1 MDRKLT
7 IYFTSDIHG
16 YFAPTDYANNCRAA
30 SGLANCAANF
40 THDRNT
46 LILDGGD
53 TLQGSPFT
61 YWLYSRTEEKSL
73 IPAKLMTLAGYDYIT
88 LGNHDFNYGVK
99 ELERYLGAL
108 EDLECENPAMG
119 FGCLC
124 ANVEGLRH
132 NARYAI
138 SYMGNGLRVGI
149 CGVTSQFIP
158 NWEKPENIE
167 GVTFTDAFETARDVL
182 AELKKEKVDITI
194 CLYHGG
200 FENDVDTGK
209 PLSQTRE
216 NEGWRICQELDYD
229 ILLTGHQHMPFADKC
244 VNGTWTCQP
253 PDKARQ
259 YIRMDVT
266 VSDTGKVTARS
277 ELCPAGDVTP
287 EAFQELLDPLEA
299 ETAKFLDTPLGH
311 LDTALRP
318 SEPLDRALNGSL
330 IANFFNQVQL
340 EASGADISCTCLA
353 NTLRG
358 FDENVTVRDIVAS
371 YVFPNTLKTIRVDRA
386 VLTKALERSADYFAF
401 DEHGEI
407 KVSDSFLKPIVAHF
421 NFDFISGIE
430 ATIDLRKAPG
440 ERVSSILYKGEELS
454 PDRTLTMCLN
464 NYRASGAGG
473 YEFYADCETVREQ
486 TEEISE
492 LIINYVD
499 RHRDIVVDKTR
510 WLTIIK

>member
-73 IPAKLMTLAGYDYIT
+73 IPAKLMNLAGCDFFT
-88 LGNHDFNYGVK
+88 LGNHDFNYGPT
-99 ELERYLGAL
+99 ELERYI
-108 EDLECENPAMG
+108 EAMDAR
-119 FGCLC
+119 CLC
-124 ANVEGLRH
+124 ANVQGLRGVERC
-132 NARYAI
+132 AVVTLE
-138 SYMGNGLRVGI
+138 NGLRVGLT
-149 CGVTSQFIP
+149 GVTSQFVP
-158 NWEKPENIE
+158 KWEKPENIK
-167 GVTFTDAFETARDVL
+167 GLTFLDAFETARDVL
-182 AELKKEKVDITI
+182 AELKAQKVDITI

-200 FENDVDTGK
+200 FENDVDTGR
-209 PLSQTRE
+209 PLSKTLE
-216 NEGWRICQELDYD
+216 NEGWRMCQELDYD

-244 VNGTWTCQP
+244 VNGTFTCQP

-266 VSDTGKVTARS
+266 VDDGKVMAKS

-287 EAFQELLDPLEA
+287 EAFKELLEPLEA

-311 LDTALRP
+311 LDRDLRP
-318 SEPLDRALNGSL
+318 STPLKRALKGSL
-330 IANFFNQVQL
+330 IANFYNQVQL

-353 NTLRG
+353 NTMRG
-358 FDENVTVRDIVAS
+358 FSENITVRDIVAS
-371 YVFPNTLKTIRVDRA
+371 YVFPNTLKTIMVDRA
-386 VLTKALERSADYFAF
+386 VLTKALERSADYYAI
-401 DEHGEI
+401 DENGEVC
-407 KVSDSFLKPIVAHF
+407 VSDSFLHPIVAHF
-421 NFDFISGIE
+421 NYDFISGIE
-430 ATIDLRKAPG
+430 AVIDLRKAPG
-440 ERVSSILYKGEELS
+440 ERVISIRYRGEEL
-454 PDRTLTMCLN
+454 PDGKTLTMCLN

-473 YEFYADCETVREQ
+473 YDFYADCEIVREQ
-486 TEEISE
+486 PEEISA
-492 LIINYVD
+492 LIIDYVD
-499 RHRDIVVDKTR
+499 RHRDITVDKTR

>member
-73 IPAKLMTLAGYDYIT
+73 IPAKLMNLAGCDFFT
-88 LGNHDFNYGVK
+88 LGNHDFNYGPT
-99 ELERYLGAL
+99 ELERYI
-108 EDLECENPAMG
+108 EAMDAR
-119 FGCLC
+119 CLC
-124 ANVEGLRH
+124 ANVQGLRGVERC
-132 NARYAI
+132 AVVTLE
-138 SYMGNGLRVGI
+138 NGLRVGLT
-149 CGVTSQFIP
+149 GVTSQFVP
-158 NWEKPENIE
+158 KWEKPENIA
-167 GVTFTDAFETARDVL
+167 GLTFTDAFEAARDML
-182 AELKKEKVDITI
+182 AELKTQKVDITI

-200 FENDVDTGK
+200 FENDVDTGR
-209 PLSQTRE
+209 PLSKTLE
-216 NEGWRICQELDYD
+216 NEGWRMCQELDYD

-244 VNGTWTCQP
+244 VNGTFTCQP

-266 VSDTGKVTARS
+266 VDDGKVMAKS

-287 EAFQELLDPLEA
+287 EAFKELLEPLEA

-311 LDTALRP
+311 LDRDLRP
-318 SEPLDRALNGSL
+318 STPLKRALKGSL
-330 IANFFNQVQL
+330 IANFYNQVQL

-353 NTLRG
+353 NTMRG
-358 FDENVTVRDIVAS
+358 FSENITVRDIVAS
-371 YVFPNTLKTIRVDRA
+371 YVFPNTLKTIMVDRA
-386 VLTKALERSADYFAF
+386 VLTKALERSADYYAI
-401 DEHGEI
+401 DENGEVC
-407 KVSDSFLKPIVAHF
+407 VSDSFLHPIVAHF
-421 NFDFISGIE
+421 NYDFITGIE
-430 ATIDLRKAPG
+430 ATIDLHRAPG
-440 ERVSSILYKGEELS
+440 ERVTSIRWHGEEL
-454 PDRTLTMCLN
+454 PEDKTLTMCLN
-464 NYRASGAGG
+464 DYRASGAGG
-473 YEFYADCETVREQ
+473 YDFYADCELVREQ
-486 TEEISE
+486 PDDIAE

-499 RHRDIVVDKTR
+499 RHRDITVDKTY
-510 WLTIIK
+510 WLNILY

>member
-16 YFAPTDYANNCRAA
+16 YFSPTDYANNCRAA

-73 IPAKLMTLAGYDYIT
+73 IPARLMTLAGYDFIT

-99 ELERYLGAL
+99 ELERYIEAL
-108 EDLECENPAMG
+108 DAK
-119 FGCLC
+119 CLC
-124 ANVEGLRH
+124 ANVSGLRGVGRC
-132 NARYAI
+132 AVVTLD
-138 SYMGNGLRVGI
+138 NGLRVGLTA
-149 CGVTSQFIP
+149 VTSQFIP
-158 NWEKPENIE
+158 HWEKPENIE
-167 GVTFTDAFETARDVL
+167 GLIFSDAFETARDVL
-182 AELKKEKVDITI
+182 AEMKAQKLDITI

-200 FENDVDTGK
+200 FENDVDTGR
-209 PLSQTRE
+209 PLSKTLE
-216 NEGWRICQELDYD
+216 NEGFRICRELDYD

-244 VNGTWTCQP
+244 VNGTFTCQP

-259 YIRMDVT
+259 YVKMDVT
-266 VSDTGKVTARS
+266 MDEDGKVTAHS
-277 ELCPAGDVTP
+277 ELCEPGNVTP
-287 EAFQELLDPLEA
+287 ETFAEFLEPLEA
-299 ETAKFLDTPLGH
+299 ETAEFLDTPLGH

-318 SEPLDRALNGSL
+318 AEPLDRALNGSL

-358 FDENVTVRDIVAS
+358 FSEDVTVRDIVAS

-401 DEHGEI
+401 DENGAI
-407 KVSDSFLKPIVAHF
+407 KVSESFLKPIVAHF
-421 NFDFISGIE
+421 NFDFIAGIE
-430 ATIDLRKAPG
+430 ATVDLRKKPG
-440 ERVSSILYKGEELS
+440 KRVTSIRFRGEELA

-486 TEEISE
+486 PEEISE

-510 WLTIIK
+510 WLTVLY

>member
-16 YFAPTDYANNCRAA
+16 YFSPTDYANNCRAA

-46 LILDGGD
+46 LIFDGGD

-73 IPAKLMTLAGYDYIT
+73 IPARLMTLAGYDFIT
-88 LGNHDFNYGVK
+88 LGNHDFNYGTA
-99 ELERYLGAL
+99 ELKRYIEAL
-108 EDLECENPAMG
+108 DAK
-119 FGCLC
+119 CLC
-124 ANVEGLRH
+124 ANVLGLHGVGRC
-132 NARYAI
+132 AVVTLD
-138 SYMGNGLRVGI
+138 NGLRVGVTA
-149 CGVTSQFIP
+149 VTSQFIP

-167 GVTFTDAFETARDVL
+167 GLTFADAFETAREVL
-182 AELKKEKVDITI
+182 AEMKAQKVDITI

-209 PLSQTRE
+209 PLSKTLE

-244 VNGTWTCQP
+244 INGTWTCQP

-259 YIRMDVT
+259 YVRMDVT
-266 VSDTGKVTARS
+266 VDEEGRVTATS

-287 EAFQELLDPLEA
+287 KAFRELLDPLEA

-318 SEPLDRALNGSL
+318 AEPLDRALNGSL

-358 FDENVTVRDIVAS
+358 FSEDVTVRDIVAS

-386 VLTKALERSADYFAF
+386 VLTRAFERSADYFAF
-401 DEHGEI
+401 DENGAL

-430 ATIDLRKAPG
+430 ATIDLRKVPG
-440 ERVSSILYKGEELS
+440 ERVSSILYRGEELA
-454 PDRTLTMCLN
+454 PDKTLTMCLN

-473 YEFYADCETVREQ
+473 YEFYADCEIVREQ
-486 TEEISE
+486 PEEISE
-492 LIINYVD
+492 LIISYVD
-499 RHRDIVVDKTR
+499 RHRDITVDKTK
-510 WLTIIK
+510 WLKVLY

>member
-73 IPAKLMTLAGYDYIT
+73 IPAKLMNLAGCDFFT
-88 LGNHDFNYGVK
+88 LGNHDFNYGPT
-99 ELERYLGAL
+99 ELERYI
-108 EDLECENPAMG
+108 EAMDAR
-119 FGCLC
+119 CLC
-124 ANVEGLRH
+124 ANVQGLRGVERC
-132 NARYAI
+132 AVVTLE
-138 SYMGNGLRVGI
+138 NGLRVGLT
-149 CGVTSQFIP
+149 GVTSQFVP
-158 NWEKPENIE
+158 KWEKTENIA
-167 GVTFTDAFETARDVL
+167 GLTFTDAFEAARDML
-182 AELKKEKVDITI
+182 AELKTQKVDITI

-200 FENDVDTGK
+200 FENDVDTGR
-209 PLSQTRE
+209 PLSKTLE
-216 NEGWRICQELDYD
+216 NEGWRMCQELDYD

-244 VNGTWTCQP
+244 VNGTFTCQP

-266 VSDTGKVTARS
+266 VDDGKFMAKS

-287 EAFQELLDPLEA
+287 EAFKELLEPLEA

-311 LDTALRP
+311 LDRDLRP
-318 SEPLDRALNGSL
+318 STPLKRALKGSL
-330 IANFFNQVQL
+330 IANFYNQVQL

-353 NTLRG
+353 NTMRG
-358 FDENVTVRDIVAS
+358 FSENITVRDIVAS
-371 YVFPNTLKTIRVDRA
+371 YVFPNTLKTIMVDRA
-386 VLTKALERSADYFAF
+386 VLKKALERSADYYAI
-401 DEHGEI
+401 DENGEVC
-407 KVSDSFLKPIVAHF
+407 VSDSFLHPIVAHF
-421 NFDFISGIE
+421 NYDFITGIE
-430 ATIDLRKAPG
+430 ATIDLHRAPG
-440 ERVSSILYKGEELS
+440 ERVTSIRWHGEEL
-454 PDRTLTMCLN
+454 PEDKTLTMCLN
-464 NYRASGAGG
+464 DYRASGAGG
-473 YEFYADCETVREQ
+473 YDFYADCELVREQ
-486 TEEISE
+486 PDDIAE

-499 RHRDIVVDKTR
+499 RHRDIVVDKTY
-510 WLTIIK
+510 WLNILC

>member
-16 YFAPTDYANNCRAA
+16 YFSPTDYANNCRAA

-40 THDRNT
+40 THDRDT

-73 IPAKLMTLAGYDYIT
+73 IPARLMTLAGYDFIT
-88 LGNHDFNYGVK
+88 LGNHDFNYGTA
-99 ELERYLGAL
+99 ELERYIEALGAK
-108 EDLECENPAMG
+108 
-119 FGCLC
+119 CLC
-124 ANVEGLRH
+124 ANVLGLRG
-132 NARYAI
+132 AGRCAVVTLD
-138 SYMGNGLRVGI
+138 NGLRVGLTA
-149 CGVTSQFIP
+149 VTSQFIP

-167 GVTFTDAFETARDVL
+167 GLTFTDAFEAARDVL
-182 AELKKEKVDITI
+182 AEMKAQKPDITI

-200 FENDVDTGK
+200 FENDVDTGR
-209 PLSQTRE
+209 PLSKTLE
-216 NEGWRICQELDYD
+216 NEGWRICRELDYD
-229 ILLTGHQHMPFADKC
+229 ILLTGHQHMPFADRC

-259 YIRMDVT
+259 YVRVDVT
-266 VSDTGKVTARS
+266 VDEDGKVTAHS
-277 ELCPAGDVTP
+277 ELCEPGNVTP
-287 EAFQELLDPLEA
+287 EAFTEVLEPLEA

-318 SEPLDRALNGSL
+318 SEPLDRALSGSL

-340 EASGADISCTCLA
+340 EASNADISCTCLA

-358 FDENVTVRDIVAS
+358 FSEDVTVRDIVAS

-401 DEHGEI
+401 DENGAV

-421 NFDFISGIE
+421 NFDFIAGIE
-430 ATIDLRKAPG
+430 AAIDLRKKPG
-440 ERVSSILYKGEELS
+440 ERVTSIRYRGEEL
-454 PDRTLTMCLN
+454 PEDKTLTMCLN

-486 TEEISE
+486 PEEISE

-510 WLTIIK
+510 WLTVLY

>member
-16 YFAPTDYANNCRAA
+16 YFSPTDYANNCRAA

-40 THDRNT
+40 THDRST
-46 LILDGGD
+46 LIFDGGD

-73 IPAKLMTLAGYDYIT
+73 IPARLMTLAGYDFIT
-88 LGNHDFNYGVK
+88 LGNHDFNYGTA
-99 ELERYLGAL
+99 ELKRYIEAL
-108 EDLECENPAMG
+108 DAK
-119 FGCLC
+119 CLC
-124 ANVEGLRH
+124 ANVLGLRGVGRC
-132 NARYAI
+132 AVVTLD
-138 SYMGNGLRVGI
+138 NGLRVGFTA
-149 CGVTSQFIP
+149 VTSQFIP

-167 GVTFTDAFETARDVL
+167 GLTFADAFETAREVL
-182 AELKKEKVDITI
+182 AEMKAQKVDITI

-209 PLSQTRE
+209 PLSKTLE

-244 VNGTWTCQP
+244 INGTWTCQP

-259 YIRMDVT
+259 YVRMDVT
-266 VSDTGKVTARS
+266 VDEEGRVTATS

-287 EAFQELLDPLEA
+287 KAFRELLDPLEA

-318 SEPLDRALNGSL
+318 AEPLDRALNGSL

-358 FDENVTVRDIVAS
+358 FSEDVTVRDIVAS

-386 VLTKALERSADYFAF
+386 VLTRAFERSADYFAF
-401 DEHGEI
+401 DENGAL

-430 ATIDLRKAPG
+430 ATIDLRKVPG
-440 ERVSSILYKGEELS
+440 ERVSSILYRGEELA
-454 PDRTLTMCLN
+454 PDKTLTMCLN

-473 YEFYADCETVREQ
+473 YEFYADCEIVREQ
-486 TEEISE
+486 PEEISE
-492 LIINYVD
+492 LIISYVD
-499 RHRDIVVDKTR
+499 RHRDITVDKTK
-510 WLTIIK
+510 WLKVLY

>member
-1 MDRKLT
+1 MDRRLT

-30 SGLANCAANF
+30 AGLANCAAGF
-40 THDRNT
+40 IDDGNT

-73 IPAKLMTLAGYDYIT
+73 IPARLMNLAGYQFIT
-88 LGNHDFNYGVK
+88 LRNHDFNYGTA
-99 ELERYLGAL
+99 ELERYLDAL
-108 EDLECENPAMG
+108 DAK
-119 FGCLC
+119 CLC
-124 ANVEGLRH
+124 ANVIGLGGAERT
-132 NARYAI
+132 AI
-138 SYMGNGLRVGI
+138 VTLASGLRVGLTA
-149 CGVTSQFIP
+149 VTSQFVP
-158 NWEKPENIE
+158 NWEKPENIA
-167 GVTFTDAFETARDVL
+167 GLTFTDAFETARDTL
-182 AELKKEKVDITI
+182 AELKAQKVDITLCI
-194 CLYHGG
+194 YHGG
-200 FENDVDTGK
+200 FENDVDSGR
-209 PLSQTRE
+209 PLSGTLE
-216 NEGWRICQELDYD
+216 NEGFRMCRELDFD
-229 ILLTGHQHMPFADKC
+229 ILLTGHQHMPLEDRR
-244 VNGTWTCQP
+244 VNGTFTCQP

-259 YIRMDVT
+259 YIKMDVT
-266 VSDTGKVTARS
+266 VDEAGKVAARS
-277 ELCPAGDVTP
+277 KLCAPGNETP
-287 EAFQELLDPLEA
+287 EAFAELLEPLEA

-318 SEPLDRALNGSL
+318 LEPLDRALNGSL

-358 FDENVTVRDIVAS
+358 FSEDVTVRDIVAS

-386 VLTKALERSADYFAF
+386 VLEKALERSADYFAF
-401 DEHGEI
+401 DENGAI
-407 KVSDSFLKPIVAHF
+407 CVSDSFLKPIVAHF

-430 ATIDLRKAPG
+430 ATVDLRKAPG
-440 ERVSSILYKGEELS
+440 ERVRSIRYHGEEL
-454 PDRTLTMCLN
+454 PEDKTLSMCLN

-473 YEFYADCETVREQ
+473 YEFYADCETLREQ

-499 RHRDIVVDKTR
+499 RHRDITVDKTK
-510 WLTIIK
+510 WLKVLY